1 MLDALVAALL
11 LAGSALALIAALG
24 LHRFTDAYARN
35 HAVGKAGTLGL
46 ALVLLAAILGH
57 GTQGDEV
64 VTLLFVLLTS
74 PVGTHMITKAMYDSG
89 YRPWE
94 GSPAARRATRK
105 RSRG

>member
-1 MLDALVAALL
+1 LRDVLVATLL
-11 LAGSALALIAALG
+11 LAGSTLALLAAVG

-46 ALVLLAAILGH
+46 ALVLLAAILAH

-64 VTLLFVLLTS
+64 ITLLFVLLTS
-74 PVGTHMITKAMYDSG
+74 PVGTHMIAKAMYDSG

-94 GSPAARRATRK
+94 QSAAGKRSTRK
-105 RSRG
+105 R